1 MAKEERILA
10 IDIGATSIKLCEFVY
25 SAEQTISLALFA
37 QREYEE
43 ELSEGTR
50 MGVVAGLLRQMLA
63 EGGFQ
68 ARRALI
74 CMSGQSALMRFS
86 RILTMNY
93 DRKAIRQLAEFE
105 ATQNI
110 PFPIEEVIWDYQLIT
125 GQDTE
130 SLDLMSIVIKN
141 EVVEQFTA
149 AVSQVGCI
157 PILVDVAPAACYN
170 AMRANGLGQD
180 ECVIVLNIGGRSTN
194 LLFAEG
200 ERFFARTI
208 PIAGHSITQQIAKEF
223 GIGLPEAEE
232 LKRHH
237 GFVALG
243 GAYAEPE
250 SETAANVSKIIRN
263 VMARL
268 HGEIARSINSYRV
281 QHKGQRP
288 TKMYL
293 TGGSSILSYCDIFFS
308 EKLNIPVEYFNPFQ
322 VVSLQPTVDRQR
334 LQEVAHMFS
343 ETIGL
348 GLRYSTQC
356 PIELSLIPI
365 TLRRQQNLA
374 KKKPYL
380 AGTLAAFLMVLVV
393 IWFGILQRTDLYAAN
408 NNKLKSLHEKT
419 QPVKQRIEQA
429 NSEASQKKSQYEA
442 IGGLLLQ
449 QAKWTAILNEIY
461 RLKPDDLWISELR
474 PIYGAV
480 KAHVPVS
487 AASDPIVA
495 GGGGGGFGGG
505 GGEGGMFGGDMFGPA
520 ADDFGGGGGG
530 GDMFGGGMF
539 GGGGGGGGD
548 AAAGS
553 VATIGGLTISGNS
566 LLPDKNK
573 VAFTLGKEIPFP
585 FEVDKT
591 EPEQPDSAGEGDEAA
606 KPLDRNA
613 RILAAVQK
621 HGTTPE
627 LAFVTALR
635 HSLLFDADETMT
647 TITFYKTSNAAK
659 NYCTFKIQVKFTMPV
674 EFYQVKGKSTPPGRR
689 M

>member
-25 SAEQTISLALFA
+25 SAEQTISLSLFA

-74 CMSGQSALMRFS
+74 GMSGQSALMRFS

-93 DRKAIRQLAEFE
+93 DRKQIRQLTEFE

-110 PFPIEEVIWDYQLIT
+110 PFPLEEVIWDYQLIT
-125 GQDTE
+125 GQDEE

-141 EVVEQFTA
+141 EIVEQFTA
-149 AVSQVGCI
+149 AVFQVGCT

-170 AMRANGLGQD
+170 AMRANGLGND
-180 ECVIVLNIGGRSTN
+180 ECVMVLNIGGRSTN

-208 PIAGHSITQQIAKEF
+208 PIAGHAITQQIAKEF

-268 HGEIARSINSYRV
+268 HGEIARSINYYRV

-288 TKMYL
+288 AKMYL
-293 TGGSSILSYCDIFFS
+293 TGGSSILSYCDIFFA
-308 EKLNIPVEYFNPFQ
+308 EKLSIPVEYFNPFQ
-322 VVSLQPTVDRQR
+322 VVNLLPTVDRQR

-343 ETIGL
+343 ESIGL
-348 GLRYSTQC
+348 GLRYGSQC

-365 TLRRQQNLA
+365 TLRRQQNLV

-380 AGTLAAFLMVLVV
+380 AGTIAAFLMILMV

-408 NNKLKSLHEKT
+408 NNKLADMHLKA
-419 QPVKQRIEQA
+419 QPVKQKIEQA
-429 NSEASQKKSQYEA
+429 QSEAAQKRSQYEA
-442 IGGLLLQ
+442 MGSLLLQ
-449 QAKWTAILNEIY
+449 QAKWSSILNEIQ
-461 RLKPDDLWISELR
+461 RLKPDDLWISDLK

-480 KAHVPVS
+480 KPYVPVS
-487 AASDPIVA
+487 AGTGAIMVGGA
-495 GGGGGGFGGG
+495 GAEGDD
-505 GGEGGMFGGDMFGPA
+505 GGMFGGDIFGAPA
-520 ADDFGGGGGG
+520 EEFGGE
-530 GDMFGGGMF
+530 MF
-539 GGGGGGGGD
+539 GGGGGGEP

-553 VATIGGLTISGNS
+553 VATIGGLTISGSS
-566 LLPDKNK
+566 LLPDKNG
-573 VAFTLGKEIPFP
+573 VAFTPGPEFPFP
-585 FEVDKT
+585 FEVSKT
-591 EPEQPDSAGEGDEAA
+591 EPEESSETLPAEDAENEAEA
-606 KPLDRNA
+606 EKPPLDRNA
-613 RILAAVQK
+613 RILAAVK
-621 HGTTPE
+621 KRGSTPE

-647 TITFYKTSNAAK
+647 TITYYKASNTIK
-659 NYCTFKIQVKFTMPV
+659 NYCTFKIQIKFNMPV
-674 EFYQVKGKSTPPGRR
+674 EFYQVKGKSVAPGRQR

>member
-10 IDIGATSIKLCEFVY
+10 VDIGATSIKLCEFVY

-43 ELSEGTR
+43 ELSEGSR

-93 DRKAIRQLAEFE
+93 DRKQIRQLAEFE

-125 GQDTE
+125 GQDEE

-141 EVVEQFTA
+141 EIVEQFTA
-149 AVSQVGCI
+149 AVFQVGCT

-170 AMRANGLGQD
+170 AMRANGLGND
-180 ECVIVLNIGGRSTN
+180 ECVMVLNIGGRSTN

-200 ERFFARTI
+200 DRFFARTI
-208 PIAGHSITQQIAKEF
+208 PIAGHAITQQIAKEF

-268 HGEIARSINSYRV
+268 HGEIARSINYYRV

-288 TKMYL
+288 AKMYL

-308 EKLNIPVEYFNPFQ
+308 EKLSIPVEYFNPFQ
-322 VVSLQPTVDRQR
+322 VVNLLPSVDRQR

-348 GLRYSTQC
+348 GLRYGTQC

-380 AGTLAAFLMVLVV
+380 AGTIAAFLMILMV

-408 NNKLKSLHEKT
+408 NNKLADMHQKA

-429 NSEASQKKSQYEA
+429 RGEAAQKKSQYEA
-442 IGGLLLQ
+442 MGGLLLQ
-449 QAKWTAILNEIY
+449 QAKWTAILNEIH
-461 RLKPDDLWISELR
+461 RLKPDDLWISELK

-480 KAHVPVS
+480 KPYVPVS
-487 AASDPIVA
+487 AGAGAIMVGGA
-495 GGGGGGFGGG
+495 GGGD
-505 GGEGGMFGGDMFGPA
+505 EAGMFGGDMFGAPIE
-520 ADDFGGGGGG
+520 DFG
-530 GDMFGGGMF
+530 GDMFGAGGATEA
-539 GGGGGGGGD
+539 

-553 VATIGGLTISGNS
+553 VVTIGGLTISGSS

-573 VAFTLGKEIPFP
+573 VAFTLGDEFPFP
-585 FEVDKT
+585 FPVDKV
-591 EPEQPDSAGEGDEAA
+591 EPEPEAA
-606 KPLDRNA
+606 AETPEGEEGADSKPLDRNA
-613 RILAAVQK
+613 RILAAVKK
-621 HGTTPE
+621 HGSTPE

-647 TITFYKTSNAAK
+647 TITFYKTSNTIK
-659 NYCTFKIQVKFTMPV
+659 NYCTFKIQGKFTMPV
-674 EFYQVKGKSTPPGRR
+674 DFYQVKGKSVAPGRQR

>member
-10 IDIGATSIKLCEFVY
+10 VDIGATSIKLCEFVY

-43 ELSEGTR
+43 ELSEGSR

-93 DRKAIRQLAEFE
+93 DRKQIRQLAEFE

-125 GQDTE
+125 GQDEE

-141 EVVEQFTA
+141 EIVEQFTA
-149 AVSQVGCI
+149 AVFQVGCT

-170 AMRANGLGQD
+170 AMRANGLGND
-180 ECVIVLNIGGRSTN
+180 ECVMVLNIGGRSTN

-200 ERFFARTI
+200 DRFFARTI
-208 PIAGHSITQQIAKEF
+208 PIAGHAITQQIAKEF

-268 HGEIARSINSYRV
+268 HGEIARSINYYRV

-288 TKMYL
+288 AKMYL

-308 EKLNIPVEYFNPFQ
+308 EKLSIPVEYFNPFQ
-322 VVSLQPTVDRQR
+322 VVNLRPSVDRQR

-348 GLRYSTQC
+348 GLRYGTQC

-380 AGTLAAFLMVLVV
+380 AGTIAAFLMILMV

-408 NNKLKSLHEKT
+408 NNKLKGMHEKA

-429 NSEASQKKSQYEA
+429 RGEAAQKKSQYEA
-442 IGGLLLQ
+442 MGGLLLQ
-449 QAKWTAILNEIY
+449 QAKWTAILNEIH
-461 RLKPDDLWISELR
+461 RLKPDDLWISELK

-480 KAHVPVS
+480 KPYVPVS
-487 AASDPIVA
+487 AGAGAIMVGGA
-495 GGGGGGFGGG
+495 GGGD
-505 GGEGGMFGGDMFGPA
+505 EAGMFGGDMFGAPIE
-520 ADDFGGGGGG
+520 DFG
-530 GDMFGGGMF
+530 GDMFGAGGATEA
-539 GGGGGGGGD
+539 

-553 VATIGGLTISGNS
+553 VATIGGLTISGSS

-573 VAFTLGKEIPFP
+573 VAFTLGNEFPFP
-585 FEVDKT
+585 FPVDKV
-591 EPEQPDSAGEGDEAA
+591 EPEPAASDAAAGDDGDAS

-621 HGTTPE
+621 LGTTPE

-647 TITFYKTSNAAK
+647 TITFYKSSNAIK

-674 EFYQVKGKSTPPGRR
+674 DFYQIKGKSVPPGRQR

>member
-1 MAKEERILA
+1 
-10 IDIGATSIKLCEFVY
+10 
-25 SAEQTISLALFA
+25 
-37 QREYEE
+37 
-43 ELSEGTR
+43 
-50 MGVVAGLLRQMLA
+50 
-63 EGGFQ
+63 
-68 ARRALI
+68 
-74 CMSGQSALMRFS
+74 
-86 RILTMNY
+86 
-93 DRKAIRQLAEFE
+93 
-105 ATQNI
+105 
-110 PFPIEEVIWDYQLIT
+110 IT
-125 GQDTE
+125 GQDAE

-141 EVVEQFTA
+141 EIVEQFTA
-149 AVSQVGCI
+149 AVTQVGCT

-180 ECVIVLNIGGRSTN
+180 ECVTVLNIGGRSTN

-200 ERFFARTI
+200 ERFYARTI

-268 HGEIARSINSYRV
+268 HGEIARSINYYRV

-288 TKMYL
+288 AKMYL

-322 VVSLQPTVDRQR
+322 VVNLRPTVDRQR

-348 GLRYSTQC
+348 GLRYGTQC

-380 AGTLAAFLMVLVV
+380 AGTLAAFLMILVV

-408 NNKLKSLHEKT
+408 NNQLKGLHEKA

-429 NSEASQKKSQYEA
+429 SGEASQKKSQYEA
-442 IGGLLLQ
+442 IGSLLLQ
-449 QAKWTAILNEIY
+449 QAKWTTILNEIY

-474 PIYGAV
+474 PIYGEV
-480 KAHVPVS
+480 KPHVPVS
-487 AASDPIVA
+487 AAGDPIMA
-495 GGGGGGFGGG
+495 GGGGPGGA
-505 GGEGGMFGGDMFGPA
+505 EGGMF
-520 ADDFGGGGGG
+520 GGG
-530 GDMFGGGMF
+530 GDMFGGGGF
-539 GGGGGGGGD
+539 GGGGSE
-548 AAAGS
+548 AAGS
-553 VATIGGLTISGNS
+553 VATIGGLTISGSS

-585 FEVDKT
+585 FEVDKV
-591 EPEQPDSAGEGDEAA
+591 EPEPEPSPDGAEGETG
-606 KPLDRNA
+606 KTMDRNA
-613 RILAAVQK
+613 KIMAAVQK

-647 TITFYKTSNAAK
+647 TITFYKTSSSIK
-659 NYCTFKIQVKFTMPV
+659 NFCTFKIQVKFTMPV
-674 EFYQVKGKSTPPGRR
+674 EFYQIKGKSTPPGRR

>member
-25 SAEQTISLALFA
+25 SAEQTISLSLFA

-74 CMSGQSALMRFS
+74 GMSGQSALMRFS

-93 DRKAIRQLAEFE
+93 DRKQIRQLAEFE

-110 PFPIEEVIWDYQLIT
+110 PFPLEEVIWDYQLIT
-125 GQDTE
+125 GQDEE

-141 EVVEQFTA
+141 EIVEQFTA
-149 AVSQVGCI
+149 AVFQVGCT

-170 AMRANGLGQD
+170 AMRANGLGND
-180 ECVIVLNIGGRSTN
+180 ECVMVLNIGGRSTN

-208 PIAGHSITQQIAKEF
+208 PIAGHAITQQIAKEF

-268 HGEIARSINSYRV
+268 HGEIARSINYYRV

-288 TKMYL
+288 AKMYL
-293 TGGSSILSYCDIFFS
+293 TGGSSILSYCDIFFA
-308 EKLNIPVEYFNPFQ
+308 EKLSIPVEYFNPFQ
-322 VVSLQPTVDRQR
+322 VVNLLPTVDRQR

-343 ETIGL
+343 ESIGL
-348 GLRYSTQC
+348 GLRYGSQC

-365 TLRRQQNLA
+365 TLRRQQNLV

-380 AGTLAAFLMVLVV
+380 AGTIAAFLMILMV

-408 NNKLKSLHEKT
+408 NNKLADMHLKA
-419 QPVKQRIEQA
+419 QPVKQKIEQA
-429 NSEASQKKSQYEA
+429 QSEAAQKRSQYEA
-442 IGGLLLQ
+442 MGSLLLQ
-449 QAKWTAILNEIY
+449 QAKWSSILNEIQ
-461 RLKPDDLWISELR
+461 RLKPDDLWISDLK

-480 KAHVPVS
+480 KPYVPVS
-487 AASDPIVA
+487 AGTGAIMVGGA
-495 GGGGGGFGGG
+495 GAEGDG
-505 GGEGGMFGGDMFGPA
+505 GGMFGGDMFGAPA
-520 ADDFGGGGGG
+520 EEFGGE
-530 GDMFGGGMF
+530 MF
-539 GGGGGGGGD
+539 GGGGGGEP

-553 VATIGGLTISGNS
+553 VATIGGLTISGSS
-566 LLPDKNK
+566 LLPDKNG
-573 VAFTLGKEIPFP
+573 VAFTPGPEFPFP
-585 FEVDKT
+585 FEVSKT
-591 EPEQPDSAGEGDEAA
+591 EPEESSETLPAEDAENEAEA
-606 KPLDRNA
+606 EAEKPPLDRNA
-613 RILAAVQK
+613 RILAAVK
-621 HGTTPE
+621 KRGSTPE

-647 TITFYKTSNAAK
+647 TITYYKASNTIK
-659 NYCTFKIQVKFTMPV
+659 NYCTFKIQIKFNMPV
-674 EFYQVKGKSTPPGRR
+674 EFYQVKGKSVAPGRQR